1 MVSKKIYYFFL
12 IFIFIFILVPVNI
25 FSKEIKIISKI
36 NNEIITNVD
45 LENQI
50 KYLLVTNKNTK
61 DFSRKDLI
69 ELSKNSLI
77 REILKK
83 EEINKYNFKERS
95 DLAEKL
101 VKQNY
106 MSLGFKNKSDYISF
120 LQEKGLSLELVK
132 SKLVIEQLWNILIY
146 EKYKE
151 KVRINENEIK
161 KKIINYKSKQKKLY
175 EYNVSEILFS
185 FDLSFN
191 ELNTF
196 IKKNGFKSA
205 AVKYSISD
213 TSSKGGEIGWVRLSN
228 LSQEFQEKIYSLKIG
243 EHTKPI
249 KIPSGNL
256 ILKLNL
262 KREIKD
268 QFDLDKETK
277 KQIIFEQNR
286 QLNSFSLNYYNKLK
300 QNAIINEYK

>member
-1 MVSKKIYYFFL
+1 MLSKKIYYFFFIL
-12 IFIFIFILVPVNI
+12 IFVLIPISI

-50 KYLLVTNKNTK
+50 KYLLITNSNLKNL
-61 DFSRKDLI
+61 SRKDLI

-77 REILKK
+77 REILKEK
-83 EEINKYNFKERS
+83 EINKFISVDERS
-95 DLAEKL
+95 NLEEKL

-106 MSLGFKNKSDYISF
+106 TSLGFENKSDYKSF
-120 LQEKGLSLELVK
+120 LQVKGISLELVK
-132 SKLVIEQLWNILIY
+132 SKLVIEQLWNTFIY
-146 EKYKE
+146 EKFKE
-151 KVRINENEIK
+151 KVKINENEIK
-161 KKIINYKSKQKKLY
+161 KKIMIYKSKQKKLY
-175 EYNVSEILFS
+175 EFNVSEILFD
-185 FDLSFN
+185 FDVNFN

-196 IKKNGFKSA
+196 IKKYGFKSA
-205 AVKYSISD
+205 AVRFSISD
-213 TSSKGGEIGWVRLSN
+213 TSSKGGDIGWVRLSN
-228 LSQEFQEKIYSLKIG
+228 LSQEFQKKIYSLKIG
-243 EHTKPI
+243 EYTEPI

-256 ILKLNL
+256 ILKLNS

-268 QFDLDKETK
+268 QFDLDKEIK

-286 QLNSFSLNYYNKLK
+286 QLNSFSLNYYKKLK

>member
-1 MVSKKIYYFFL
+1 MLSKKIYYFFFIL
-12 IFIFIFILVPVNI
+12 IFVLIPVSI

-50 KYLLVTNKNTK
+50 KYLLITNSNLKNL
-61 DFSRKDLI
+61 SRKDLI

-77 REILKK
+77 REILKEK
-83 EEINKYNFKERS
+83 EINKFISVDERS
-95 DLAEKL
+95 NLEEKL

-106 MSLGFKNKSDYISF
+106 TSLGFENKSDYKSF
-120 LQEKGLSLELVK
+120 LQVKGISLELVK
-132 SKLVIEQLWNILIY
+132 SKLVIEQLWNTFIY
-146 EKYKE
+146 EKFKE
-151 KVRINENEIK
+151 KVKINENEIK
-161 KKIINYKSKQKKLY
+161 KKIMIYKSKQKKLY
-175 EYNVSEILFS
+175 EFNVSEILFD
-185 FDLSFN
+185 FDVNFN

-196 IKKNGFKSA
+196 IKKYGFKSA
-205 AVKYSISD
+205 AVRFSISD
-213 TSSKGGEIGWVRLSN
+213 TSSKGGDIGWVRLSN
-228 LSQEFQEKIYSLKIG
+228 LSQEFQKNIYSLKIG
-243 EHTKPI
+243 EYTEPI

-256 ILKLNL
+256 ILKLNS

-268 QFDLDKETK
+268 QFDLDKEIK

-286 QLNSFSLNYYNKLK
+286 QLNSFSLNYYKKLK

>member
-106 MSLGFKNKSDYISF
+106 MSLGFKNKSDYMSF

-161 KKIINYKSKQKKLY
+161 KKIIDYKSKQKKLY

-205 AVKYSISD
+205 ALKYSISD

>member
-1 MVSKKIYYFFL
+1 MLV
-12 IFIFIFILVPVNI
+12 FILSPINI

-106 MSLGFKNKSDYISF
+106 MSLGFENKSDYISF

-161 KKIINYKSKQKKLY
+161 KKIINNKSKQKKLY

-185 FDLSFN
+185 FDISFN

-262 KREIKD
+262 KREIED

-300 QNAIINEYK
+300 QNAIINDYK